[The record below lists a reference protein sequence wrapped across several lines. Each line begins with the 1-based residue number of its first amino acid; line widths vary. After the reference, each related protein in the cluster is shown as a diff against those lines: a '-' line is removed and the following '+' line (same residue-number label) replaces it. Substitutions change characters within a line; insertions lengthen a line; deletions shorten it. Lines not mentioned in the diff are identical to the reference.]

1 MDLARYSS
9 MVNTARPLDIVF
21 SGAWSFRCFGGCPA
35 GSPQHVTCG
44 PQSSYLNRTR
54 QLFSVR
60 LQKQAQTVR
69 ADTTDDYG
77 PTLLRRGMESPRNG
91 SAADAPL
98 LHATPLTRASSSPV
112 DTEGSAR
119 LYIIILISF
128 YGVFLIAIMIGY
140 LRSKQ
145 REKRRT
151 NVFTRLLHEEEQ
163 REWGASLKKHSCA
176 SLVFPPFS
184 NLRPAHV
191 PLPAGLESKV
201 LSPLAC
207 GLCAVEQ
214 SSVSSLC
221 SSADARLAIEE
232 EGDSGTGEGL
242 EDPGKGSSDNSDGSA
257 ENLKESL

>member
-1 MDLARYSS
+1 
-9 MVNTARPLDIVF
+9 
-21 SGAWSFRCFGGCPA
+21 
-35 GSPQHVTCG
+35 
-44 PQSSYLNRTR
+44 
-54 QLFSVR
+54 
-60 LQKQAQTVR
+60 
-69 ADTTDDYG
+69 
-77 PTLLRRGMESPRNG
+77 MESSRNE
-91 SAADAPL
+91 SAVEAPFL
-98 LHATPLTRASSSPV
+98 RATSVTRASSSA
-112 DTEGSAR
+112 DNEGSGR

-163 REWGASLKKHSCA
+163 REWGASPKKHSCA
-176 SLVFPPFS
+176 SLILPAFS

-191 PLPAGLESKV
+191 PLPAGLHESKV

-207 GLCAVEQ
+207 GLCSVEQ

-221 SSADARLAIEE
+221 SSADTRLAIEE
-232 EGDSGTGEGL
+232 EGDSGTGEGP
-242 EDPGKGSSDNSDGSA
+242 EDPMKGSSDNSDGSA

>member
-1 MDLARYSS
+1 
-9 MVNTARPLDIVF
+9 
-21 SGAWSFRCFGGCPA
+21 
-35 GSPQHVTCG
+35 
-44 PQSSYLNRTR
+44 
-54 QLFSVR
+54 
-60 LQKQAQTVR
+60 
-69 ADTTDDYG
+69 
-77 PTLLRRGMESPRNG
+77 MESARNG

-98 LHATPLTRASSSPV
+98 FHATALPRAPSSAES
-112 DTEGSAR
+112 EGSAR

-176 SLVFPPFS
+176 SLIIPALS
-184 NLRPAHV
+184 NLRPANV
-191 PLPAGLESKV
+191 PLAAGFHESKV

-207 GLCAVEQ
+207 AFCSVEQ

-232 EGDSGTGEGL
+232 EGDSGTGEGP
-242 EDPGKGSSDNSDGSA
+242 EDPVKGSSETSHGSA
-257 ENLKESL
+257 ESLKESS